1 MTEQTHAF
9 FEFDAF
15 RVDACKRLLL
25 RGDEAVPL
33 PPKVFDTLLVLIENG
48 GRVVEKDEL
57 MCAVWPDTAVE
68 ENNLTQNVSAI
79 RKALGERRDEHR
91 FVVTVPGRG
100 YSFVA
105 EVTRSQR
112 RNGQSVQVGN
122 GHAGNGH
129 EANSH
134 QQTSQPT
141 ADAEAQ
147 TACELKGAG
156 DEKVAESPHANLSS
170 SDTNL
175 PLTHAHLLKVKSRR
189 LSLLTKNPRR
199 MVSLIVLCGVVLVV
213 LLAAWPRLRLLVRD
227 EAAEANGEAVRSI
240 AVLPFTP
247 LGAGADDAYTGS
259 GMADALITKLGNSRQ
274 ITVRPTSAVLRYVG
288 VAYDA
293 REAGR
298 ALEVDSVLDGKIQRA
313 GDRVRVTVQLVR
325 VRDGATLWA
334 DTFDEK
340 STDIFA
346 VEDSISEQVLTA
358 LDFKLSRE
366 EEGQLHKQQTD
377 NVEAAQAFAK
387 AHYFMNKATKEGVYK
402 GLEYFERAVEIDPKY
417 VRAYGGMADCYTRL
431 RNYGVPPRESLLKG
445 KAVALKA
452 IEIDPSAA
460 YAHSILGRIE
470 YQYDWNFAGAERE
483 YKIARQCEPRLVHQW
498 YAFYLLLMN
507 RTEEADREIKLFA
520 AALPFL
526 SGGNTAYARY
536 FYYKRE
542 YDAALEQIRKTIEM
556 ERSFPPAHEMLG
568 LIYERKGMGD
578 DAVVEFQEAKR
589 LSGGSVGAA
598 SLGYEWAVSGKTEKA
613 REALRELEAQSKTAY
628 VSPYDSAVI
637 FAGLG
642 ETREAVAAL
651 EQARNEGSLN
661 PADLRF
667 DPRFDNLRATDAFQ
681 DFARRVGLP
690 Q

>member
-1 MTEQTHAF
+1 MSEQTPDF

-15 RVDACKRLLL
+15 RVDACKRVLW

-33 PPKVFDTLLVLIENG
+33 SPKVFDTLLVLVENG
-48 GRVVEKDEL
+48 GRVVDKDEL
-57 MCAVWPDTAVE
+57 MDTVWPDTAVE

-105 EVTRSQR
+105 EVKRSQR
-112 RNGQSVQVGN
+112 RNGQNGHLGN
-122 GHAGNGH
+122 GHLGNGHVANVDAGNGH
-129 EANSH
+129 QPAVLPTPSAEDGAAREAWEETVGEKSE
-134 QQTSQPT
+134 QPT
-141 ADAEAQ
+141 ATGQ
-147 TACELKGAG
+147 T
-156 DEKVAESPHANLSS
+156 PANLP
-170 SDTNL
+170 TAK
-175 PLTHAHLLKVKSRR
+175 TRR
-189 LSLLTKNPRR
+189 LSVLDKKPWR
-199 MVSLIVLCGVVLVV
+199 VVVLIVLCGVLLVV
-213 LLAAWPRLRLLVRD
+213 LLAAWTRLRLPVRD
-227 EAAEANGEAVRSI
+227 GAAEANDEVVRSI

-247 LGAGADDAYTGS
+247 LDAGAEEAYAGS
-259 GMADALITKLGNSRQ
+259 GMADALITKLSNSRQ

-288 VAYDA
+288 APFDP

-325 VRDGATLWA
+325 VRNGAPLWA
-334 DTFDEK
+334 GTFDEK
-340 STDIFA
+340 SADIFD

-366 EEGQLHKQQTD
+366 EEGQLHKRQTD
-377 NVEAAQAFAK
+377 NVEASQAMAK
-387 AHYFMNKATKEGVYK
+387 AHYFMNKATKEGLYK
-402 GLEYFERAVEIDPKY
+402 GLEYFERAVELDPKY
-417 VRAYGGMADCYTRL
+417 AQAYGGMADCYTRL
-431 RNYGVPPRESLLKG
+431 RNYGGPPDQSLLKG

-452 IEIDPSAA
+452 IEIDPAAA

-470 YQYDWNFAGAERE
+470 YQYDWNFAEAESQ
-483 YKIARQCEPRLVHQW
+483 YNVARRYEPKLVHQW
-498 YAFYLLLMN
+498 FAFYLLLMN

-520 AALPFL
+520 TAMPFL

-556 ERSFPPAHEMLG
+556 DHVFPPAHEMLG
-568 LIYERKGMGD
+568 LVYEQKGMKTE
-578 DAVVEFQEAKR
+578 AVAEFQEAKR
-589 LSGGSVGAA
+589 LSGGSVGTA
-598 SLGYEWAVSGKTEKA
+598 SLGYEWAVAGKTEKA
-613 REALRELEAQSKTAY
+613 REALRELEELSKTAY
-628 VSPYDSAVI
+628 VSPYDSAI
-637 FAGLG
+637 IHAGLG
-642 ETREAVAAL
+642 ETREAMSAL
-651 EQARNEGSLN
+651 ERAHAEGSLI

-667 DPRFDNLRATDAFQ
+667 DPRLDNLRAAAAFQ
-681 DFARRVGLP
+681 DFVRRVGLP